1 MSKILY
7 KLVKNNNSKSAA
19 YGKWYARAVSKETL
33 TFREF
38 IEHVIS
44 HGSVYDRGTVTGILT
59 QMLDCLKE
67 LMLDS
72 KKVKFGEFGT
82 FYASI
87 RSKGA
92 EELDKFNVGE
102 HITGVCMRFLPAR
115 SEGNDSITLRKS
127 AQFKSTAEMANAE
140 QLNAAAANNAQGG
153 GE

>member
-1 MSKILY
+1 
-7 KLVKNNNSKSAA
+7 
-19 YGKWYARAVSKETL
+19 
-33 TFREF
+33 

-102 HITGVCMRFLPAR
+102 HITGVCMRFLPAARATTPSR
-115 SEGNDSITLRKS
+115 SASQHSSSQQLRWRTLNS
-127 AQFKSTAEMANAE
+127 
-140 QLNAAAANNAQGG
+140 
-153 GE
+153 

>member
-1 MSKILY
+1 M
-7 KLVKNNNSKSAA
+7 
-19 YGKWYARAVSKETL
+19 
-33 TFREF
+33 
-38 IEHVIS
+38 
-44 HGSVYDRGTVTGILT
+44 
-59 QMLDCLKE
+59 
-67 LMLDS
+67 
-72 KKVKFGEFGT
+72 KFGEFGT

-140 QLNAAAANNAQGG
+140 QLNAANATQGG

>member
-1 MSKILY
+1 MRIHLLVDKQVVHDDLTHDLY
-7 KLVKNNNSKSAA
+7 FNITADDGRRFRVKTDIRCEQKPVGLLFPRTERNSVAKSARLRDL
-19 YGKWYARAVSKETL
+19 YDQ
-33 TFREF
+33 
-38 IEHVIS
+38 IE
-44 HGSVYDRGTVTGILT
+44 
-59 QMLDCLKE
+59 
-67 LMLDS
+67 
-72 KKVKFGEFGT
+72 EFGT

-92 EELDKFNVGE
+92 EGLDKFNVGE

-140 QLNAAAANNAQGG
+140 QLNAAASNNAQGG

>member
-1 MSKILY
+1 M
-7 KLVKNNNSKSAA
+7 
-19 YGKWYARAVSKETL
+19 
-33 TFREF
+33 
-38 IEHVIS
+38 
-44 HGSVYDRGTVTGILT
+44 T

-92 EELDKFNVGE
+92 DDLDKFNVGE

-115 SEGNDSITLRKS
+115 SEGNDSISLRRA

-140 QLNAAAANNAQGG
+140 QLNAAASNNQGG
-153 GE
+153 E